1 MLDKIGKPNV
11 LTNKKNETSF
21 KGPETALLTG
31 LRGLNNS
38 PAVGACAVDFF
49 SMVTPRTIVETKN
62 RGFQSGFET
71 FFREVTSCVI
81 HACVGVIGLG
91 AATLLSGKFNDKYG
105 IKAQQIF
112 ASGNTIRN
120 MSALYQDANGD
131 TKEFFLNF
139 LKKIKGLNGTEW
151 RELSAQAGNDIADDL
166 VMLAQKTN
174 SLLSASGN
182 DKKVLNSEI
191 KELKNLI
198 LSKITKDTGASASYK
213 FKSAES
219 MKTVSASLSEL
230 VDNAVVLS
238 NSFKATT
245 LDKLPEFVNALIKN
259 KTASTALG
267 LGICAVLCMSVQP
280 INRWLTKKRTG
291 QDGFVGVKNRQADNS
306 KEFKTMKTAMGIA
319 FPAFAISTIG
329 KLSDFASNVQFNS
342 IIPTINQ
349 FKFLYGLTIGSR
361 FMSARDKNE
370 LREGVIKDS
379 LGFLT
384 WLIFGGMVSKLT
396 ARAMGGKELINN
408 PIAKENSKKGLGYAF
423 NWLTKTSVK
432 SFDEVLLPNAKE
444 LVKDGKVMKFNEL
457 FKNVDNSV
465 KSKIWKIAASQIA
478 GYLFSGIVLGVGI
491 AKLNI
496 FITKKLEEKR
506 NTENIKQSSDKSKL
520 YGYDYL
526 KNIELNT
533 VFKDFQ

>member
-21 KGPETALLTG
+21 KGPGTALLAG

-38 PAVGACAVDFF
+38 PALGACAVDFC

-62 RGFQSGFET
+62 RGPQSGFET
-71 FFREVTSCVI
+71 FFREVSSCVI
-81 HACVGVIGLG
+81 HACVGLIGLG
-91 AATLLSGKFNDKYG
+91 AATLLSGKFNEKYAV
-105 IKAQQIF
+105 KAQHIF
-112 ASGNTIRN
+112 ASGNTIKN
-120 MSALYQDANGD
+120 MSTLYENANGNS
-131 TKEFFLNF
+131 KEFFLKF
-139 LKKIKGLNGTEW
+139 LKNIRGLNGTEW
-151 RELSAQAGNDIADDL
+151 RNLTAQAETEIADDL
-166 VMLAQKTN
+166 VNLAEKTKHLI
-174 SLLSASGN
+174 SSSGN
-182 DKKVLNSEI
+182 EKKILADEI
-191 KELKNLI
+191 KQQKNLI
-198 LSKITKDTGASASYK
+198 LSKIIKDTGASAAYE
-213 FKSAES
+213 FKAAGN
-219 MKTVSASLSEL
+219 MKTVSAPLSEL
-230 VDNAVVLS
+230 VDNAVVLT
-238 NSFKATT
+238 NSFKTKT
-245 LDKLPEFVNALIKN
+245 LDKLPNFVNALIKN

-280 INRWLTKKRTG
+280 VNRWLTKKRTG
-291 QDGFVGVKNRQADNS
+291 QDGFVGVKNRKADDS
-306 KEFKTMKTAMGIA
+306 KEFKTMKTAIGIA

-342 IIPTINQ
+342 KIPTINQ

-361 FMSARDKNE
+361 FMSARDKDE
-370 LREGVIKDS
+370 LRECVIKDT
-379 LGFLT
+379 LGFT
-384 WLIFGGMVSKLT
+384 NWLILGGMVSKLT
-396 ARAMGGKELINN
+396 ARALGGKELINN

-423 NWLTKTSVK
+423 KWLTKTSVK

-444 LVKDGKVMKFNEL
+444 LIKDGKVLKFTEL
-457 FKNVDNSV
+457 FKNADASV

-478 GYLFSGIVLGVGI
+478 GYLYSGLVLGIGI

-506 NTENIKQSSDKSKL
+506 NAKNPQQSDKSNF
-520 YGYDYL
+520 YGYDYF